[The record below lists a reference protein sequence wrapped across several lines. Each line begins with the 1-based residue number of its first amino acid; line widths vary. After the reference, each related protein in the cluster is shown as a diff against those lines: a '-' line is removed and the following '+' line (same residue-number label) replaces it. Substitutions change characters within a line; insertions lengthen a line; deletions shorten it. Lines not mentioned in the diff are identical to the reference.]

1 MKILLDAMGGDKS
14 PVANVRGAV
23 KFLKDS
29 DSEII
34 LIGKEELLKETF
46 SREFP
51 DEYKELLEKI
61 KIVNA
66 DEVIEMDDI
75 PTVAIKKKNNSSMV
89 KGFQMLNN
97 DEVDVFVSAGNS
109 GALLT
114 GATLLIGRIKGVNR
128 PALFATLPS
137 TRGPISVF
145 DTGANTNCK
154 EINFIQFAQMGS
166 IYLSEIG
173 VKNPKVGLINIG
185 TEENKGN
192 DLYKSVYR
200 DLKDNHEKYKVNFV
214 GNVEG
219 RDIMFGDIELDLV
232 VCDGFTGNII
242 VKTIEGAA
250 SFFKETLTKSL
261 MKTTFDKLKLL
272 PIKKGLMKLKE
283 YTDYKVYGGG
293 IFLGIK
299 KNVVKAHGNSDE
311 RSFYFTL
318 KQAEKYAKHEVLSRI
333 QEEIAISTSIDID
346 KE

>member
-1 MKILLDAMGGDKS
+1 MRILLDAMGGDNS
-14 PVANVRGAV
+14 PVANIRGAV
-23 KFLKDS
+23 KFLKETDS
-29 DSEII
+29 KLL
-34 LIGKEELLKETF
+34 LIGKEEVLKETF
-46 SREFP
+46 KAEFP
-51 DEYKELLEKI
+51 NEYNKLLEKI
-61 KIVNA
+61 KIINA
-66 DEVIEMDDI
+66 EEVIEMEDI
-75 PTVAIKKKNNSSMV
+75 PTIAIKQKTNSSMV
-89 KGFQMLNN
+89 KGFQMLKN

-114 GATLLIGRIKGVNR
+114 GATLIIGRIKGVNR

-145 DTGANTNCK
+145 DTGANTNCR

-173 VKNPKVGLINIG
+173 YNNPKVGLINIG
-185 TEENKGN
+185 TEDNKGN
-192 DLYKSVYR
+192 DLYKTVYK
-200 DLKDNHEKYKVNFV
+200 DLKENYEKYKINFI

-219 RDIMFGDIELDLV
+219 RDIMSGDKEVDLI

-250 SFFKETLTKSL
+250 TFFKEALGKSL
-261 MKTTFDKLKLL
+261 MRSAWDKFRLIPVKRGFDRLKA
-272 PIKKGLMKLKE
+272 
-283 YTDYKVYGGG
+283 YTDYKAFGGG
-293 IFLGIK
+293 IFLGVK

-318 KQAEKYAKHEVLSRI
+318 KQAEEYAKHEILKRI
-333 QEEIAISTSIDID
+333 EEEIITTIESN